1 MSKIA
6 PQVFKDIT
14 DEQWTKL
21 VAKAKAGGIDLNG
34 NTGTASKFGVDVAWN
49 YVPGTQELTFQ
60 CLSTPFFVKP
70 QDVYAKIQALVKET
84 VASDRNA

>member
-1 MSKIA
+1 MGKSA
-6 PQVFKDIT
+6 PQVLSSST
-14 DEQWTKL
+14 TEHWTKL
-21 VAKAKAGGIDLNG
+21 IAKAKAAGIDLNG

-84 VASDRNA
+84 VASDRNS

>member
-1 MSKIA
+1 MGKSA

-14 DEQWTKL
+14 TEQWTTL
-21 VAKAKAGGIDLNG
+21 IAKAKAAGIDLDG
-34 NTGTASKFGVDVAWN
+34 NSGTASKFGVDVAWN

-60 CLSTPFFVKP
+60 CLNAPFFVKP

-84 VASDRNA
+84 VASDRNS

>member
-1 MSKIA
+1 MGKVDCQS
-6 PQVFKDIT
+6 Q
-14 DEQWTKL
+14 
-21 VAKAKAGGIDLNG
+21 GGRHRPERH
-34 NTGTASKFGVDVAWN
+34 TGTASKFGVDVAWN

-84 VASDRNA
+84 VASDSNS

>member
-1 MSKIA
+1 VGKST
-6 PQVFKDIT
+6 PQIFKDIT
-14 DEQWTKL
+14 AEQWTKL
-21 VAKAKAGGIDLNG
+21 AAKAKAGGIDLNG

-84 VASDRNA
+84 LASDKNS